1 VKTVTIVR
9 LVIISRT
16 DMALDDDDD
25 DGVTEEELFAPV
37 GIT

>member
-1 VKTVTIVR
+1 MVR
-9 LVIISRT
+9 QVIISRT

-25 DGVTEEELFAPV
+25 DDELFAP

>member
-1 VKTVTIVR
+1 MVR
-9 LVIISRT
+9 QVIISRT

-25 DGVTEEELFAPV
+25 DCVTEEELFMA